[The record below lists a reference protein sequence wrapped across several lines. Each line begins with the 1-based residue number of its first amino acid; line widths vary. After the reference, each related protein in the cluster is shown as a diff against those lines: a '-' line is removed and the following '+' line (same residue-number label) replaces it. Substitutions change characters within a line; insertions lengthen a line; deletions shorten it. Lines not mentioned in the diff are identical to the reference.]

1 MAEIVFTKPKASSG
15 FLGGTSCKEPACQCR
30 KHKRHRFDL
39 WVGKIPWK
47 GNGNPLQD
55 SCLENPMDREA
66 WWATV
71 RGVAKSWTCLSAF
84 THSLKQSQSSLTKIK
99 HSRFLTKETK
109 NSIYELRTKPKHK
122 LESKTITR
130 CQVVNKAMKTKLT
143 NMLKGKE
150 RNKIK
155 NEYICKVKWR

>member
-66 WWATV
+66 WWALV
-71 RGVAKSWTCLSAF
+71 CGVAESDNTLAPHEWPHSAGRVPPLQDAVLF
-84 THSLKQSQSSLTKIK
+84 T
-99 HSRFLTKETK
+99 
-109 NSIYELRTKPKHK
+109 
-122 LESKTITR
+122 
-130 CQVVNKAMKTKLT
+130 
-143 NMLKGKE
+143 
-150 RNKIK
+150 
-155 NEYICKVKWR
+155 

>member
-66 WWATV
+66 WWALV
-71 RGVAKSWTCLSAF
+71 CGVA
-84 THSLKQSQSSLTKIK
+84 
-99 HSRFLTKETK
+99 
-109 NSIYELRTKPKHK
+109 
-122 LESKTITR
+122 ESDMT
-130 CQVVNKAMKTKLT
+130 
-143 NMLKGKE
+143 
-150 RNKIK
+150 
-155 NEYICKVKWR
+155 

>member
-1 MAEIVFTKPKASSG
+1 MEYTYIHPPGGSEVKVSACNMGNLGSIPGSG
-15 FLGGTSCKEPACQCR
+15 RYPGER
-30 KHKRHRFDL
+30 
-39 WVGKIPWK
+39 
-47 GNGNPLQD
+47 NGNPLQD